1 MKWIEDEEVR
11 PAFDKA
17 WDEYCSSTDPTL
29 TYTSQSDAEYFFQA
43 GRDSLAKEFWTARPK
58 RIIEK
63 LIKTDQGW
71 FALSNTGEWFYFNRP
86 LDSEP
91 YWIKYPDLPQEG

>member
-1 MKWIEDEEVR
+1 MKRIEDEEVR
-11 PAFDKA
+11 PDFDKA
-17 WDEYCSSTDPTL
+17 V
-29 TYTSQSDAEYFFQA
+29 AELPAMFDLADMPKLYEHFFQA
-43 GRDSLAKEFWTARPK
+43 GRDSLAREFWTARPK